1 MTATL
6 AASTAILKRKYPKGK
21 LPDSTFSQFQNMA
34 MLDKSTDF
42 TGEDE
47 AVVLQTENP
56 QGIGVTIADAQ
67 ASMEQGT
74 YKRFILTRVE
84 MFAVARIKGQAAEA
98 AVMRNDGSLVDLW
111 NNETSSLETAFLK
124 QHEVYSFGNGSGV
137 LGQLNGGVVTG
148 TTLTLLEPADA
159 INFDLNMW
167 VEGVSDA
174 TLSPTV
180 RTGSAKITGIDRKNG
195 VLTTS
200 ANWNTLITTIGVND
214 YLVRKSLHAAAGTA
228 YVPWGYQAW
237 VVGTST
243 PGTFLGLDRNTD
255 PVRLAGQSQLF
266 TGGTPMEEAIVD
278 ADAQIGMQWM
288 SKSKKVLI
296 VNNRDG
302 ANLKKQ
308 LGTKVQYDRVSSNV
322 AGISFKTVE
331 VEGDTGPISIMFNP
345 FCPRKKAF
353 LLTMDSWK
361 LRGLGPVPHLQNYD
375 KNDFLRVATD
385 DAVEARF
392 VSYLNMKCTLPVGQF
407 LLSNFGA

>member
-21 LPDSTFSQFQNMA
+21 LPDATYSQFQNYA

-42 TGEDE
+42 VGEDE
-47 AVVLQTENP
+47 AVALQTENP
-56 QGIGVTIADAQ
+56 QGIGQSIADAQ

-74 YKRFILTRVE
+74 YKRFLLTRVE
-84 MFAVARIKGQAAEA
+84 MFAVARIKGHAAEA

-159 INFDLNMW
+159 INFDLGMW
-167 VEGVSDA
+167 VQAVSDA

-180 RTGSAKITGIDRKNG
+180 RISKAKVVGIDRKNG
-195 VLTTS
+195 ILTFS
-200 ANWNTLITTIGVND
+200 AAINTIIPDIGVND
-214 YLVRKSLHAAAGTA
+214 FLVRASLYADAGTA
-228 YVPWGYQAW
+228 RVPWGYAAW
-237 VVGTST
+237 IPGGTT
-243 PGTFLGLDRNTD
+243 PGVFLTVDRNAD
-255 PVRLAGQSQLF
+255 PVRLAGQSQVY
-266 TGGTPMEEAIVD
+266 TAGTPMEEAIVD
-278 ADAQIGMQWM
+278 ADSQIGMQWQA
-288 SKSKKVLI
+288 KDKKVLI

-308 LGTKVQYDRVSSNV
+308 LGTKVQYDRVASNI

-331 VEGDTGPISIMFNP
+331 VEGDSGPISVMFNP

-353 LLTMDSWK
+353 LVTVDSWK
-361 LRGLGPVPHLQNYD
+361 IRGCGPVPHLQNYD

-392 VSYLNMKCTLPVGQF
+392 VSYVNEKCTLPVGNFQ
-407 LLSNFGA
+407 LMNFGA